1 MMFSK
6 LDLLRHRSK
15 LNITMELCDLH
26 NVLLNTL
33 IGIKEI

>member
-1 MMFSK
+1 MMFFK

-15 LNITMELCDLH
+15 LNISMEVCDLH

-33 IGIKEI
+33 IEIKEI